1 MSTEPTILYID
12 DEPLNLELFEILFED
27 EYNVIT
33 AESGAE
39 GLDKLADNDDISIV
53 ISDMKMPQ
61 MNGLEFIGKARI
73 LFPDITYIILTGYDI
88 TKEIITA
95 IESNIVEKYICKPFD
110 IEKIRET
117 LNEAMATHK

>member
-12 DEPLNLELFEILFED
+12 DEPVNLELFEILFED

-33 AESGAE
+33 AESGVE

-88 TKEIITA
+88 TKEIIAA
-95 IESNIVEKYICKPFD
+95 IESNIVKKYICKPFD

-117 LNEAMATHK
+117 LNEAMATHE

>member
-12 DEPLNLELFEILFED
+12 DEPVNLELFEILFED